1 MPIRQVALVEE
12 KRVLRIKI
20 LGPNCY
26 ASDRVR
32 EATLAAFERLSA
44 DHANLQ
50 IAVQHVDSPQ
60 EIQRYPA
67 LCTPGLVV
75 NGALVCTGR
84 IPTAE
89 EVTGWLKEAL
99 RMRV

>member
-1 MPIRQVALVEE
+1 M
-12 KRVLRIKI
+12 LRIEI